1 MKKIVLTAAL
11 TVAAA
16 TPALAQG
23 RVQDRGFVNV
33 NALLQTATRDAQV
46 SGAFPLY
53 DEEVTFEGRREIGS
67 GPVLDLS
74 AGVRVWG
81 DFGVGV
87 GFSRFKDSSNV
98 EITARVPDPLIFDN
112 PHEQV
117 VNAGEL
123 KHAEAAVHVSAI
135 WFVPVT
141 TKFDVAVSV
150 GPSHITV
157 QQDTITISEANVAP
171 GTATLND
178 VSRAEVS
185 ESTIGFH
192 AGVDLNYLV
201 TPRIGAGLLVRY
213 LTGST
218 DIAGANVDVGGL
230 QVGGGIR
237 VRF

>member
-11 TVAAA
+11 TIAAA
-16 TPALAQG
+16 TPAFGQG
-23 RVQDRGFVNV
+23 PGQDRGFINF
-33 NALLQTATRDAQV
+33 NGLLQTSSRDAQI

-67 GPVLDLS
+67 GPVLDVS

-81 DFGVGV
+81 NFALGVGY
-87 GFSRFKDSSNV
+87 SRFEDASGV
-98 EITARVPDPLIFDN
+98 EITARVPDPLLFDN
-112 PHEQV
+112 PHVQV

-123 KHAEAAVHVSAI
+123 KHSEQAVHVSAI

-141 TKFDVAVSV
+141 TKFDVALSA
-150 GPSHITV
+150 GPSSFTV
-157 QQDTITISEANVAP
+157 RQDTITITDANVP
-171 GTATLND
+171 LGTSTLTD
-178 VSRAEVS
+178 VTRAEVS

-201 TPRIGAGLLVRY
+201 TRHVGAGVLVRY
-213 LTGST
+213 VAAST
-218 DIAGANVDVGGL
+218 DIAGAKVDVGGL